1 MPARLHAITTRIA
14 PIALAFGAAV
24 LLSGCNEQSVASA
37 QPPEPPEVST
47 VTIKAAPQA
56 IVRELPGR
64 IAPLRMADVRP
75 RVSGIILSRTFE
87 QGREVKSGEPLYQID
102 PKPFEVELQAA
113 EAALAKAEAAL
124 LQASQHAIRIE
135 TLTRSNAASQAANE
149 AAIAQPTPPVRL
161 CLPPNR
167 AARRG
172 RSPAPRC

>member
-1 MPARLHAITTRIA
+1 MLARSHAVTSGISS
-14 PIALAFGAAV
+14 IALLFGAAV
-24 LLSGCNEQSVASA
+24 LLSGCNEQSVASV
-37 QPPEPPEVST
+37 QPPEPPEVSVVT
-47 VTIKAAPQA
+47 VKAAPQA

-87 QGREVKSGEPLYQID
+87 QGREVKTGEPLYQID

-135 TLTRSNAASQAANE
+135 TLTKSNAA
-149 AAIAQPTPPVRL
+149 
-161 CLPPNR
+161 
-167 AARRG
+167 
-172 RSPAPRC
+172 